1 MRFSPEVWMDVLQD
15 VLEGHQDYLE
25 RLQVDQEDARAAV
38 LHEIEVL
45 EDILGR
51 VDILSHFTIVRT
63 H

>member
-1 MRFSPEVWMDVLQD
+1 MDVLQD